1 MLQKYKFNIVIFFGF
16 LSIIGVIVL
25 QLLTLQKAYKYER
38 NEINNKI
45 DLVLTDVVK
54 SIYKD
59 NKSRLDVIN
68 QINKVTEDYYIVNVN
83 DAFDHTI
90 LQYYLKNEFEKV
102 KLDLDY
108 EYAIY
113 DCGTDN
119 MIYGNYVSKNKE
131 ENTEKCVDCFV
142 KRKGY
147 TYYFAIRFPT
157 IKNLYFNTLQNFWIY
172 LVVLIVVLFIYMYS
186 VILMLKQKKYT
197 NLQNDFINNMTHEFK
212 TPLSSILLASG
223 YAQTQEEIM
232 NNPKLKKYLQI
243 IIEQSKKLN
252 QHIERILMVA
262 KTDAN
267 WIELQKTEV
276 NLKEI
281 IDNVIETTAL
291 KYQKNQLI
299 ENNISEKIF
308 IKADGF
314 HLYNVFYNLI
324 ENALKYAGE
333 EPKILIEQEI
343 NKSLNISIKD
353 NGEGINEHHI
363 NFVFDK
369 FYRIPKPNSK
379 EIEGFGIGL
388 HYVKKI
394 VTLHQWNINLKRNKP
409 NGLIVTLE
417 IPKKDIL

>member
-1 MLQKYKFNIVIFFGF
+1 MFQKYKFNIVIFFGF

-25 QLLTLQKAYKYER
+25 QLLTLQKAYKFER

-45 DLVLTDVVK
+45 DLVLTDVVR

-59 NKSRLDVIN
+59 NRSKLDVVN

-119 MIYGNYVSKNKE
+119 MIYGNYVSKNKI
-131 ENTEKCVDCFV
+131 ENTEKCIDCFEK
-142 KRKGY
+142 KRGY

-223 YAQTQEEIM
+223 YAQTQEEIL
-232 NNPKLKKYLQI
+232 NNPKLKKYLNI

-267 WIELQKTEV
+267 WIELQKAEV

-299 ENNISEKIF
+299 ENLVSEQIKIN
-308 IKADGF
+308 ADGF

-324 ENALKYAGE
+324 ENALKYAGDQ
-333 EPKILIEQEI
+333 PKIIIEQEK
-343 NKSLNISIKD
+343 NKTLNISIKD
-353 NGEGINEHHI
+353 FGEGINEQHI

-369 FYRIPKPNSK
+369 FYRIPKPNNK

-394 VTLHQWNINLKRNKP
+394 VILHQWNILLNRNKP
-409 NGLIVTLE
+409 HGLIVTIE